1 MFAGNY
7 SCLGVTAKL
16 EREIGKYWSDLFLP
30 DMVLVSTSFLTFWLD
45 WSSVPARSILGAG
58 SMLCYFANRR
68 WSSLE
73 AEAEAD
79 HFGSSS
85 TTTTMSPLDIW
96 RSVTLVFLYAA
107 TFEFVLVNYLGRKS
121 KTIGSKK
128 ESKLRELLEQ
138 TQQQLERLKYI
149 SSATV
154 VPAQVSQVNP

>member
-1 MFAGNY
+1 
-7 SCLGVTAKL
+7 
-16 EREIGKYWSDLFLP
+16 
-30 DMVLVSTSFLTFWLD
+30 MVLVSTSFLTFWLD

-68 WSSLE
+68 WSDLE
-73 AEAEAD
+73 AEADSLGGGSA
-79 HFGSSS
+79 SSS
-85 TTTTMSPLDIW
+85 SMSPLDVW
-96 RSVTLVFLYAA
+96 RAVTLVFLYAA

-128 ESKLRELLEQ
+128 EGKLRELLEQ

-154 VPAQVSQVNP
+154 VPAQVL